1 MITAASLRSYK
12 QKDLAQMAKQR
23 GVNKWH
29 SMRKDELIQALVKA
43 ARAKGNGSA
52 KSSKTTSKNGKSR
65 ASEKQTAKP
74 AKRVNRRIQSAQKK
88 REQQHD
94 LATVHTN
101 GNGSAKANGN
111 GSAKANG
118 RAKTV
123 TRDRV
128 VLMVRDPYW
137 LHVHWEVSRTAVDR
151 ARAALAELW
160 HTAKPILRLYEV
172 DGGTT
177 TNTAER
183 ICKDI
188 DIHGGVQNWYV
199 DVPNP
204 PQSYVVEI
212 GYRASSGKF
221 HRMARSNVVTTPR
234 PGSNSGN
241 DANWTDIAENCQR
254 IYALSGGYASEGE
267 SGELQSLFE
276 ERFKRPMG
284 TPMTTRY
291 GMGAERFLGRE
302 EEFDLQVEAE
312 MILRG
317 VTKPNSHVMLGGEPV
332 EVKPDGT
339 FSVRMEFGNNR
350 QVIPIVAESLDGVQ
364 QRTIVVGVERNTK
377 VLELVTRDP
386 NEM

>member
-1 MITAASLRSYK
+1 
-12 QKDLAQMAKQR
+12 
-23 GVNKWH
+23 
-29 SMRKDELIQALVKA
+29 MRKDELIQALVKV
-43 ARAKGNGSA
+43 ARAKGGGSA
-52 KSSKTTSKNGKSR
+52 KPVKATAKRTTSSNGKTRS
-65 ASEKQTAKP
+65 AAKKATSKP
-74 AKRVNRRIQSAQKK
+74 AKRANRRIQSAQKQ
-88 REQQHD
+88 REQRRD
-94 LATVHTN
+94 LATVHTIGSSN
-101 GNGSAKANGN
+101 GAGKIS
-111 GSAKANG
+111 SNG
-118 RAKTV
+118 RAKQARSGV
-123 TRDRV
+123 SPAVRDRV

-137 LHVHWEVSRTAVDR
+137 LHVHWEVTRTAVDR

-160 HTAKPILRLYEV
+160 HTASPVLRLYEV

-183 ICKDI
+183 ISRDI

-199 DVPNP
+199 DVPDP

-212 GYRASSGKF
+212 GYRASNGKF
-221 HRMARSNVVTTPR
+221 YRIARSNVVTTPR
-234 PGSNSGN
+234 PGSNAAT
-241 DANWTDIAENCQR
+241 DENWTDVADNCQR

-267 SGELQSLFE
+267 GGELQALFE

-291 GMGAERFLGRE
+291 GMGAERYLGRS
-302 EEFDLQVEAE
+302 EEFDLQIEAE

-317 VTKPNSHVMLGGEPV
+317 MTKPNSHVMLGGEPV
-332 EVKPDGT
+332 EVNPDGS
-339 FSVRMEFGNNR
+339 FSVRMEFGNQR

-386 NEM
+386 NEI